1 MNNTLI
7 SIISPIYRAE
17 NSIHILISRLI
28 ETLNIISDNF
38 EIILVDDNSPD
49 DSWSEIQKICRK
61 DSRIKGIQLSRNF
74 GQHYAITAGLENAKG
89 EWIVVMD
96 CDLQDRPE
104 EIVNLY
110 NEAIKG
116 FDIVLASREI
126 RKDSFHKKI
135 FSKLFYKALSYLTG
149 QKIDNSVAN
158 FGIYHKKVIDSI
170 LSMKDSIRYFPTMVN
185 WVGFNKTKIN
195 VIHSERIHGESTYNF
210 KKLFKL
216 ALDVI
221 LINSDKPIRL
231 IIKFGLLMSIFS
243 FSFAAYYLFAYL
255 IGEIEVEGFTSL
267 IISIW
272 FLSGFILMTLGIVG
286 LYIGK
291 TYEAVKNRPFYIVR
305 NEINIEH
312 E

>member
-243 FSFAAYYLFAYL
+243 FSFAAYYLFVYL

-305 NEINIEH
+305 NEINLEH

>member
-1 MNNTLI
+1 MNNRLI

-255 IGEIEVEGFTSL
+255 IGEIEVVGFTSL

-305 NEINIEH
+305 NEINLEH

>member
-1 MNNTLI
+1 MNNRLI

-28 ETLNIISDNF
+28 ITLNNLTDNF

-49 DSWSEIQKICRK
+49 DSWSEIQKICSN

-255 IGEIEVEGFTSL
+255 IGEIEVVGFTSL

-305 NEINIEH
+305 NEINLEH